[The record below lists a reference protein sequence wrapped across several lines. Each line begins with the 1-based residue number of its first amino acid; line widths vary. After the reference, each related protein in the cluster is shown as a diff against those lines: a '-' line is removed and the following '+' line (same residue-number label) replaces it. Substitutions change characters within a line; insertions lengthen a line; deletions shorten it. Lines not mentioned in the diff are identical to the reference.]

1 MHHSERRASDRHL
14 RVPCFRMRYVC
25 FQTTKSVAMLQSQN
39 IKAEQRFLERAD
51 ENDKMLAATSILHA
65 NMRSEERA
73 EDRRMLRHMTLEKR
87 ERDMEES
94 IMKVSRW
101 VRSAQISPV
110 RGFAKVKKIPKK
122 PR

>member
-1 MHHSERRASDRHL
+1 
-14 RVPCFRMRYVC
+14 MRYVC

-101 VRSAQISPV
+101 VRSAQMNAV
-110 RGFAKVKKIPKK
+110 RGFAKVKKNPKK